1 MKKTLFYLLIL
12 AFTVMFTACGS
23 DDDDDNNG
31 TMNTSFTV
39 TNTNDGAEYK
49 SAVAGYFENGKCKKI
64 ADLGDLKYN
73 VPSAEIKVTNS
84 KATEVFVFYL
94 RDDNETYRISP
105 GFKLENNKKSDF
117 KIGDNIQISHAPK
130 NDDIKYPH

>member
-1 MKKTLFYLLIL
+1 MKKTLSYLLIL
-12 AFTVMFTACGS
+12 AFTVMFTACGN
-23 DDDDDNNG
+23 DDDDNGG
-31 TMNTSFTV
+31 TINASFTV

-84 KATEVFVFYL
+84 KVTEVFVFYL
-94 RDDNETYRISP
+94 RDDNGTYKISP
-105 GFKLENNKKSDF
+105 GFGLENNKKNDF
-117 KIGDNIQISHAPK
+117 KIGSNIQISSAPK
-130 NDDIKYPH
+130 DDDTKYPH